1 MKRVAYLL
9 LIAVIL
15 LIAGCKGKET
25 RQKVLK
31 DTADSL
37 TSVLYDMMGGDPDRA
52 LDYVDSLEAAGVY
65 SEALANCR
73 RAQVYSELYLPRVS
87 EVYALKALK
96 DEKLKQDTNLY
107 FFAYNLLIN
116 SVQNV
121 DNTEKALK
129 YATEALEQ
137 AKGDTIQLMRAYAA
151 DFMSSIASS
160 QFRLNYH
167 REGNESYER
176 AYQMYEDV
184 LVGKKKFSW
193 IYPEFLMATDA
204 LNDNVAID
212 SLAIAKKWVAR
223 MLAIFDKTVAC
234 TDIPTYVKDDCLA
247 QKEIALA
254 KYYASCKQLHEAH
267 VHYQKF
273 LQTDMSKTEIGS
285 KVASSYLETTGRW
298 QELEAAVERTDSF
311 FIRNESQSNID
322 YLITVLGRK
331 YDVQERLGHHAAA
344 VKTAR
349 QLITLLDTVREQS
362 LKDNAAELAV
372 IYKTQEKDQQIA
384 EQQADLSHQR
394 LIAVLVAFVL
404 VVVFFVIYTIKRR
417 QAAKRLAAVSAQKER
432 IESELRIARDIQ
444 MSMVPSDFPQYEGLD
459 IYAQMVPAREVG
471 GDLYDCLLQD
481 NRLYFCVGDVSG
493 KGVPASLFMAQTM
506 RLFRAFAKRSY
517 QPDKIATRINDELT
531 ENNENGMFVTMFIG
545 LLDLTTGR
553 LDFCNCGHNPPVI
566 ASANVSESVEFLH
579 VEPNA
584 PIGLW
589 PGLEFVGETIDSVK
603 GQPLLVYTDGLNE
616 AEDSQQQ
623 QFGDARLLQVLTAQP
638 FESAR
643 QTIALLSTEIEK
655 HRAGAEPNDDLT
667 MLCLKLR

>member
-193 IYPEFLMATDA
+193 IYPEFIMATDA
-204 LNDNVAID
+204 VNDNVAID

-234 TDIPTYVKDDCLA
+234 TDIPTYVKDD
-247 QKEIALA
+247 
-254 KYYASCKQLHEAH
+254 
-267 VHYQKF
+267 
-273 LQTDMSKTEIGS
+273 
-285 KVASSYLETTGRW
+285 GRNW
-298 QELEAAVERTDSF
+298 
-311 FIRNESQSNID
+311 
-322 YLITVLGRK
+322 
-331 YDVQERLGHHAAA
+331 
-344 VKTAR
+344 
-349 QLITLLDTVREQS
+349 
-362 LKDNAAELAV
+362 
-372 IYKTQEKDQQIA
+372 
-384 EQQADLSHQR
+384 
-394 LIAVLVAFVL
+394 
-404 VVVFFVIYTIKRR
+404 RR
-417 QAAKRLAAVSAQKER
+417 
-432 IESELRIARDIQ
+432 
-444 MSMVPSDFPQYEGLD
+444 P
-459 IYAQMVPAREVG
+459 
-471 GDLYDCLLQD
+471 
-481 NRLYFCVGDVSG
+481 
-493 KGVPASLFMAQTM
+493 
-506 RLFRAFAKRSY
+506 
-517 QPDKIATRINDELT
+517 
-531 ENNENGMFVTMFIG
+531 
-545 LLDLTTGR
+545 
-553 LDFCNCGHNPPVI
+553 
-566 ASANVSESVEFLH
+566 
-579 VEPNA
+579 
-584 PIGLW
+584 
-589 PGLEFVGETIDSVK
+589 
-603 GQPLLVYTDGLNE
+603 
-616 AEDSQQQ
+616 
-623 QFGDARLLQVLTAQP
+623 
-638 FESAR
+638 
-643 QTIALLSTEIEK
+643 
-655 HRAGAEPNDDLT
+655 
-667 MLCLKLR
+667 